1 MTKKKSLFAVVFEVK
16 PNPAQSSVYLE
27 IANELRPELLKIDGF
42 LENERY
48 RSAHNNGFL
57 LSLSLWDSEKALV
70 RWRSRKIHRED
81 QAKGRAGVLSDYHLR
96 VGEVTQVTGKF
107 AGREVGWMRHDETE
121 VGVAKALVIIEGE
134 IAPDSPAACIPQRMK
149 VGQAVMISVEV
160 FEHLT
165 QPNRLAILS
174 AWRAQAD
181 AAEFAKSI
189 SPLLEA
195 ANLNAYAI
203 RVIRDYGLK
212 DRREAPQH
220 HD

>member
-16 PNPAQSSVYLE
+16 PNPAQSSAYLE
-27 IANELRPELLKIDGF
+27 IASELRPELVKIDGF

-48 RSAHNNGFL
+48 RSAQSNGFV

-70 RWRSRKIHRED
+70 RWRSQKMHRED

-96 VGEVTQVTGKF
+96 VGEVTQVTGRF
-107 AGREVGWMRHDETE
+107 ADREVGWMRHDETE
-121 VGVAKALVIIEGE
+121 VAVAKALVIIEGE
-134 IAPDSPAACIPQRMK
+134 MAPDSPAASIPQRIK
-149 VGQAVMISVEV
+149 AGQAGAIGAEV

-174 AWRAQAD
+174 AWQTPSD
-181 AAEFAKSI
+181 AAAFAKSI
-189 SPLLEA
+189 SPPVRV
-195 ANLNAYAI
+195 ANLNSYVI

>member
-1 MTKKKSLFAVVFEVK
+1 MTKEKSLFAVVFEVK
-16 PNPAQSSVYLE
+16 PNPAQSSAYLE
-27 IANELRPELLKIDGF
+27 IASELRPELVKIDGF

-48 RSAHNNGFL
+48 RSAQNNGFV

-70 RWRSRKIHRED
+70 RWRSQKMHRED

-96 VGEVTQVTGKF
+96 VGEVTQVTGRF
-107 AGREVGWMRHDETE
+107 ADREVGWMRHDETE
-121 VGVAKALVIIEGE
+121 VGAAKALVIIEGE
-134 IAPDSPAACIPQRMK
+134 IAPDSPAASIPPRIK
-149 VGQAVMISVEV
+149 AGQAGAISTDV

-165 QPNRLAILS
+165 QPNRSAILS
-174 AWRAQAD
+174 AWQTQSD

-189 SPLLEA
+189 GPLVRV
-195 ANLNAYAI
+195 ANLNTYVI